1 MRIWECRQP
10 VSFSYFRVDGH
21 FLTTGEILKQ
31 ANEGPWPLEGVE
43 RGLLPIFDDHQSN
56 LVAVSIRDP
65 LKFRVI
71 HIPHDGESRLL
82 YRDLDGFYQ
91 GILDAHNKRE
101 CADHFFHEADGD
113 YSDDTPRTHEDSLA
127 GKYLLTTDG
136 ICNEYY
142 HAIQLLGSSDLS
154 EWGALLENGEMRR
167 VALERLR
174 QFSDSTVR
182 QLLHQDQVE
191 FDQFCQEFRES
202 LTSVGIH
209 VDQIQDGTLKIGKRS
224 FLLDGF
230 YCRRRIPDALL
241 RAVRWI
247 EDSLAGR
254 NPYQRPGH
262 LKSD

>member
-1 MRIWECRQP
+1 MLKIAKRGWGRRSTPHDIREIEERFHGRIPPSLMRIWECRQP

-113 YSDDTPRTHEDSLA
+113 YSDDTPRT
-127 GKYLLTTDG
+127 
-136 ICNEYY
+136 
-142 HAIQLLGSSDLS
+142 
-154 EWGALLENGEMRR
+154 
-167 VALERLR
+167 
-174 QFSDSTVR
+174 
-182 QLLHQDQVE
+182 
-191 FDQFCQEFRES
+191 
-202 LTSVGIH
+202 
-209 VDQIQDGTLKIGKRS
+209 
-224 FLLDGF
+224 
-230 YCRRRIPDALL
+230 
-241 RAVRWI
+241 
-247 EDSLAGR
+247 
-254 NPYQRPGH
+254 
-262 LKSD
+262 